1 MSLQILRADPACAH
15 GFAPAELL
23 LGRKLVY
30 PCELERSEIDFE
42 GTTMTTSLVSKLN
55 QIHTENFGKA
65 CEKIKEYQ
73 DTYKRD
79 YDARNKVKPFDLKI
93 GDKVQA
99 KRMRTSKA
107 KGGKNELKWLPRNS
121 FYTLRKINKRRKT
134 VLLYNPATK
143 KDLTSSYSFDRIRAF
158 KKR

>member
-1 MSLQILRADPACAH
+1 
-15 GFAPAELL
+15 
-23 LGRKLVY
+23 
-30 PCELERSEIDFE
+30 
-42 GTTMTTSLVSKLN
+42 MTTGLVSKLN
-55 QIHTENFGKA
+55 QIHEENFGKA

-73 DTYKRD
+73 DAYKRN
-79 YDARNKVKPFDLKI
+79 YDERNKVKAFDLKI
-93 GDKVQA
+93 GDRVQL

-121 FYTLRKINKRRKT
+121 VYTLRKINKRHKT

-143 KDLTSSYSFDRIRAF
+143 KDLGSSYSFDRIRAF